1 MSNNRLAKLLER
13 NNIQDVVVKSQKQRI
28 EELETLLEEQDEAI
42 LELASIVSSVVSSE
56 GDQNG

>member
-1 MSNNRLAKLLER
+1 MNNNRLAKLLER